1 MASRAQAKMVLI
13 RQIQF
18 VKKFANI
25 LNASLIL
32 LLNTFGE
39 TQMHLVRILFVA
51 NDEARSHVTMF
62 SNDSRKEIIYKPE
75 KKGF

>member
-39 TQMHLVRILFVA
+39 TQMHLVRILIVA
-51 NDEARSHVTMF
+51 NEARSHVTMF